1 VVLYVCVG
9 VEFMPIS
16 RSVVVSSTPSAVADV
31 FNQLQPGLKASNF
44 SEEDIFA
51 VHLALEEA
59 FTNAV
64 KHGNKMEP
72 NKAVKIDYAIE
83 PDKVEIC
90 MTDEGSGFDPE
101 VIPDPRYG
109 DNLYKPAGRGMLLMR
124 SFMDVI
130 EYNEQGNS
138 VRMIR
143 YREKRKPSKSAAGSN
158 S

>member
-1 VVLYVCVG
+1 
-9 VEFMPIS
+9 MPIS
-16 RSVVVSSTPSAVADV
+16 RSVVVSSTPSAVVDV
-31 FNQLQPGLKASNF
+31 FRQLQPGLQVSNF

-83 PDKVEIC
+83 PDKIEIC
-90 MTDEGSGFDPE
+90 MTDEGPGFDPE

-109 DNLYKPAGRGMLLMR
+109 DNLYKPTGRGMLLMR

-130 EYNEQGNS
+130 EYSKKGNS
-138 VRMIR
+138 VLMIR
-143 YREKRKPSKSAAGSN
+143 YREKRKPSKSVVESN
-158 S
+158 P

>member
-1 VVLYVCVG
+1 
-9 VEFMPIS
+9 MPIS
-16 RSVVVSSTPSAVADV
+16 RSVVVSSTPSAVVDV
-31 FNQLQPGLKASNF
+31 FNQIRPGLQTSNF

-51 VHLALEEA
+51 IHLALEEA

-83 PDKVEIC
+83 PDKIEIC
-90 MTDEGSGFDPE
+90 MTDEGPGFDPQ

-130 EYNEQGNS
+130 EYSERGNS

-143 YREKRKPSKSAAGSN
+143 YREKRKPSSKSTAGN
-158 S
+158 NP